1 MIKTFYFN
9 DLATLSPPYGDG
21 IGRIKSLSRLQQF
34 SPPYGDGIKNVKTTE
49 LATLFSPPCGDCTL
63 CTKFYHAPAEFSPP
77 CGDGTEE
84 DMTPDEFAEFSPPYG
99 DGITFP
105 VLRVCSL
112 LFSPP
117 YGDGILNISQ
127 NTAKLKSRMA
137 RKYSLYYNDVPL
149 HCKERSQIHSA
160 CLVRGA
166 VSWYDAD
173 NGSYKKECCPVLK
186 TYITTVPLQ
195 GKLDPMLYQ
204 REHAAPPTATCFPIV
219 QVMRD
224 TLEPGDT
231 VQLLAI
237 RQENADTAR
246 NYQRLLEELAQ
257 LGIAENQVRQL
268 HLPEDQ
274 RPETL
279 IGLCRDLVD
288 ALPQVTRV
296 YACITYGSKSIPVV
310 TLTSLT
316 CAEATHTELEVGGVY
331 YGEVKRENGQVLSAR
346 LYDMAAL
353 YQLAGLV
360 GTMRDSK
367 TAEQVFHQL
376 IWMNERRED

>member
-1 MIKTFYFN
+1 M
-9 DLATLSPPYGDG
+9 
-21 IGRIKSLSRLQQF
+21 
-34 SPPYGDGIKNVKTTE
+34 
-49 LATLFSPPCGDCTL
+49 
-63 CTKFYHAPAEFSPP
+63 
-77 CGDGTEE
+77 
-84 DMTPDEFAEFSPPYG
+84 
-99 DGITFP
+99 
-105 VLRVCSL
+105 
-112 LFSPP
+112 
-117 YGDGILNISQ
+117 
-127 NTAKLKSRMA
+127 
-137 RKYSLYYNDVPL
+137 
-149 HCKERSQIHSA
+149 
-160 CLVRGA
+160 
-166 VSWYDAD
+166 
-173 NGSYKKECCPVLK
+173 LK

-204 REHAAPPTATCFPIV
+204 RERAEAPTATCFPIV
-219 QVMRD
+219 QVIRD

-231 VQLLAI
+231 VRLLAI

-257 LGIAENQVRQL
+257 LGIAQEQVEPVP
-268 HLPEDQ
+268 LPEDQ

-310 TLTSLT
+310 TLTALT

-331 YGEVKRENGQVLSAR
+331 YGEVRRENGKVVGAR
-346 LYDMAAL
+346 LYEMSAL

-367 TAEQVFHQL
+367 TAEEVFRQL
-376 IWMNERRED
+376 IWMSQHRED

>member
-1 MIKTFYFN
+1 M
-9 DLATLSPPYGDG
+9 
-21 IGRIKSLSRLQQF
+21 
-34 SPPYGDGIKNVKTTE
+34 
-49 LATLFSPPCGDCTL
+49 
-63 CTKFYHAPAEFSPP
+63 
-77 CGDGTEE
+77 
-84 DMTPDEFAEFSPPYG
+84 
-99 DGITFP
+99 
-105 VLRVCSL
+105 
-112 LFSPP
+112 
-117 YGDGILNISQ
+117 
-127 NTAKLKSRMA
+127 
-137 RKYSLYYNDVPL
+137 
-149 HCKERSQIHSA
+149 
-160 CLVRGA
+160 
-166 VSWYDAD
+166 
-173 NGSYKKECCPVLK
+173 LK

-204 REHAAPPTATCFPIV
+204 RDHAAPPTATCFPIV

-231 VQLLAI
+231 VRLLAI

-257 LGIAENQVRQL
+257 LGIAEAQVEL
-268 HLPEDQ
+268 VHLPEDQ

-310 TLTSLT
+310 TLTALS

-331 YGEVKRENGQVLSAR
+331 YGEVKRENGKVVGAR
-346 LYDMAAL
+346 LYEMSAL

-367 TAEQVFHQL
+367 TAEEVFRQL
-376 IWMNERRED
+376 IWMSQHRED

>member
-1 MIKTFYFN
+1 M
-9 DLATLSPPYGDG
+9 
-21 IGRIKSLSRLQQF
+21 
-34 SPPYGDGIKNVKTTE
+34 
-49 LATLFSPPCGDCTL
+49 
-63 CTKFYHAPAEFSPP
+63 
-77 CGDGTEE
+77 
-84 DMTPDEFAEFSPPYG
+84 
-99 DGITFP
+99 
-105 VLRVCSL
+105 
-112 LFSPP
+112 
-117 YGDGILNISQ
+117 
-127 NTAKLKSRMA
+127 
-137 RKYSLYYNDVPL
+137 
-149 HCKERSQIHSA
+149 
-160 CLVRGA
+160 
-166 VSWYDAD
+166 
-173 NGSYKKECCPVLK
+173 LK

-204 REHAAPPTATCFPIV
+204 RERAEAPTATCFPIV
-219 QVMRD
+219 QVIRD
-224 TLEPGDT
+224 TFESGDT
-231 VQLLAI
+231 VRLLAI

-257 LGIAENQVRQL
+257 LGITEEQVEPVP
-268 HLPEDQ
+268 LPEDQ

-310 TLTSLT
+310 TLTALT

-331 YGEVKRENGQVLSAR
+331 YGEVRRENGKVVGAR

-367 TAEQVFHQL
+367 TAEEVFHQL
-376 IWMNERRED
+376 IWMSQHRED

>member
-1 MIKTFYFN
+1 M
-9 DLATLSPPYGDG
+9 
-21 IGRIKSLSRLQQF
+21 
-34 SPPYGDGIKNVKTTE
+34 
-49 LATLFSPPCGDCTL
+49 
-63 CTKFYHAPAEFSPP
+63 
-77 CGDGTEE
+77 
-84 DMTPDEFAEFSPPYG
+84 
-99 DGITFP
+99 
-105 VLRVCSL
+105 
-112 LFSPP
+112 
-117 YGDGILNISQ
+117 
-127 NTAKLKSRMA
+127 
-137 RKYSLYYNDVPL
+137 
-149 HCKERSQIHSA
+149 
-160 CLVRGA
+160 
-166 VSWYDAD
+166 
-173 NGSYKKECCPVLK
+173 LK

-204 REHAAPPTATCFPIV
+204 RDHAARPTATCFPIV

-231 VQLLAI
+231 VRLLAI

-257 LGIAENQVRQL
+257 LGIAEAQVEPVP
-268 HLPEDQ
+268 LPEDQ

-310 TLTSLT
+310 TLTALS

-331 YGEVKRENGQVLSAR
+331 YGEVKRENGKVVGAR
-346 LYDMAAL
+346 LYEMSAL

-367 TAEQVFHQL
+367 TAEEVFRQL
-376 IWMNERRED
+376 IWMSQHRED

>member
-1 MIKTFYFN
+1 M
-9 DLATLSPPYGDG
+9 
-21 IGRIKSLSRLQQF
+21 
-34 SPPYGDGIKNVKTTE
+34 
-49 LATLFSPPCGDCTL
+49 
-63 CTKFYHAPAEFSPP
+63 
-77 CGDGTEE
+77 
-84 DMTPDEFAEFSPPYG
+84 
-99 DGITFP
+99 
-105 VLRVCSL
+105 
-112 LFSPP
+112 
-117 YGDGILNISQ
+117 
-127 NTAKLKSRMA
+127 
-137 RKYSLYYNDVPL
+137 
-149 HCKERSQIHSA
+149 
-160 CLVRGA
+160 
-166 VSWYDAD
+166 
-173 NGSYKKECCPVLK
+173 LK

-204 REHAAPPTATCFPIV
+204 RERAEAPTATCFPIV
-219 QVMRD
+219 QVIRD

-231 VQLLAI
+231 VRLLAI

-257 LGIAENQVRQL
+257 LDITEEQVEPVP
-268 HLPEDQ
+268 LPEDQ

-310 TLTSLT
+310 TLTALT

-331 YGEVKRENGQVLSAR
+331 YGEVRRENGKVVGAR

-367 TAEQVFHQL
+367 TAKEVFHQL
-376 IWMNERRED
+376 IWMSQHRED

>member
-1 MIKTFYFN
+1 M
-9 DLATLSPPYGDG
+9 
-21 IGRIKSLSRLQQF
+21 
-34 SPPYGDGIKNVKTTE
+34 
-49 LATLFSPPCGDCTL
+49 
-63 CTKFYHAPAEFSPP
+63 
-77 CGDGTEE
+77 
-84 DMTPDEFAEFSPPYG
+84 
-99 DGITFP
+99 
-105 VLRVCSL
+105 
-112 LFSPP
+112 
-117 YGDGILNISQ
+117 
-127 NTAKLKSRMA
+127 
-137 RKYSLYYNDVPL
+137 
-149 HCKERSQIHSA
+149 
-160 CLVRGA
+160 
-166 VSWYDAD
+166 
-173 NGSYKKECCPVLK
+173 LK

-204 REHAAPPTATCFPIV
+204 RERAEAPTATCFPIV

-231 VQLLAI
+231 VRLLAI

-257 LGIAENQVRQL
+257 LGIAKAQVEL
-268 HLPEDQ
+268 VHLPEDQ

-310 TLTSLT
+310 TLTALS

-331 YGEVKRENGQVLSAR
+331 YGKVKRENGKVVGAR
-346 LYDMAAL
+346 LYEMSAL

-367 TAEQVFHQL
+367 TAEEVFRQL
-376 IWMNERRED
+376 IWMSQHRED

>member
-1 MIKTFYFN
+1 M
-9 DLATLSPPYGDG
+9 
-21 IGRIKSLSRLQQF
+21 
-34 SPPYGDGIKNVKTTE
+34 
-49 LATLFSPPCGDCTL
+49 
-63 CTKFYHAPAEFSPP
+63 
-77 CGDGTEE
+77 
-84 DMTPDEFAEFSPPYG
+84 
-99 DGITFP
+99 
-105 VLRVCSL
+105 
-112 LFSPP
+112 
-117 YGDGILNISQ
+117 
-127 NTAKLKSRMA
+127 
-137 RKYSLYYNDVPL
+137 
-149 HCKERSQIHSA
+149 
-160 CLVRGA
+160 
-166 VSWYDAD
+166 
-173 NGSYKKECCPVLK
+173 LK

-204 REHAAPPTATCFPIV
+204 RDHVTPPVATCFPIV

-231 VQLLAI
+231 VRLLAI

-257 LGIAENQVRQL
+257 LGIAKEQVEPVS
-268 HLPEDQ
+268 LPEDQ

-310 TLTSLT
+310 TLTALS

-331 YGEVKRENGQVLSAR
+331 YGEVKRENGKVVGAR
-346 LYDMAAL
+346 LYEMSAL

-367 TAEQVFHQL
+367 TAEEVFRQL
-376 IWMNERRED
+376 IWMSQHRED

>member
-1 MIKTFYFN
+1 M
-9 DLATLSPPYGDG
+9 
-21 IGRIKSLSRLQQF
+21 
-34 SPPYGDGIKNVKTTE
+34 
-49 LATLFSPPCGDCTL
+49 
-63 CTKFYHAPAEFSPP
+63 
-77 CGDGTEE
+77 
-84 DMTPDEFAEFSPPYG
+84 
-99 DGITFP
+99 
-105 VLRVCSL
+105 
-112 LFSPP
+112 
-117 YGDGILNISQ
+117 
-127 NTAKLKSRMA
+127 
-137 RKYSLYYNDVPL
+137 
-149 HCKERSQIHSA
+149 
-160 CLVRGA
+160 
-166 VSWYDAD
+166 
-173 NGSYKKECCPVLK
+173 LK

-204 REHAAPPTATCFPIV
+204 RERTEAPTATCFPIV
-219 QVMRD
+219 QVIRD

-231 VQLLAI
+231 VRLLAI

-246 NYQRLLEELAQ
+246 NYQRLLEELVQ
-257 LGIAENQVRQL
+257 LGITEEQVEPVP
-268 HLPEDQ
+268 LPEDQ

-310 TLTSLT
+310 TLTALT

-331 YGEVKRENGQVLSAR
+331 YGEVRRENGKVVGAR

-367 TAEQVFHQL
+367 TAEEVFHQL
-376 IWMNERRED
+376 IWMSQHRED

>member
-1 MIKTFYFN
+1 M
-9 DLATLSPPYGDG
+9 
-21 IGRIKSLSRLQQF
+21 
-34 SPPYGDGIKNVKTTE
+34 
-49 LATLFSPPCGDCTL
+49 
-63 CTKFYHAPAEFSPP
+63 
-77 CGDGTEE
+77 
-84 DMTPDEFAEFSPPYG
+84 
-99 DGITFP
+99 
-105 VLRVCSL
+105 
-112 LFSPP
+112 
-117 YGDGILNISQ
+117 
-127 NTAKLKSRMA
+127 
-137 RKYSLYYNDVPL
+137 
-149 HCKERSQIHSA
+149 
-160 CLVRGA
+160 
-166 VSWYDAD
+166 
-173 NGSYKKECCPVLK
+173 LK

-204 REHAAPPTATCFPIV
+204 RERAEAPTATCFPIV
-219 QVMRD
+219 QVIRD

-231 VQLLAI
+231 VRLLAI

-257 LGIAENQVRQL
+257 LGIAEAQVEL
-268 HLPEDQ
+268 VPLPEDQ

-310 TLTSLT
+310 TLTALS

-331 YGEVKRENGQVLSAR
+331 YGEVRRENGKVVGAR
-346 LYDMAAL
+346 LYEMSAL

-367 TAEQVFHQL
+367 TAEEVFRQL
-376 IWMNERRED
+376 IWMSQHRED

>member
-1 MIKTFYFN
+1 M
-9 DLATLSPPYGDG
+9 
-21 IGRIKSLSRLQQF
+21 
-34 SPPYGDGIKNVKTTE
+34 
-49 LATLFSPPCGDCTL
+49 
-63 CTKFYHAPAEFSPP
+63 
-77 CGDGTEE
+77 
-84 DMTPDEFAEFSPPYG
+84 
-99 DGITFP
+99 
-105 VLRVCSL
+105 
-112 LFSPP
+112 
-117 YGDGILNISQ
+117 
-127 NTAKLKSRMA
+127 
-137 RKYSLYYNDVPL
+137 
-149 HCKERSQIHSA
+149 
-160 CLVRGA
+160 
-166 VSWYDAD
+166 
-173 NGSYKKECCPVLK
+173 LK

-204 REHAAPPTATCFPIV
+204 RERAGAPTATCFPIV

-231 VQLLAI
+231 VRLLAI

-257 LGIAENQVRQL
+257 LGIAKEQVEPVP
-268 HLPEDQ
+268 LPEDQ

-310 TLTSLT
+310 TLTALS

-331 YGEVKRENGQVLSAR
+331 YGEVRRENGKVVGAR
-346 LYDMAAL
+346 LYEMSAL

-367 TAEQVFHQL
+367 TAEEVFRQL
-376 IWMNERRED
+376 IWMSQHRED

>member
-1 MIKTFYFN
+1 M
-9 DLATLSPPYGDG
+9 
-21 IGRIKSLSRLQQF
+21 
-34 SPPYGDGIKNVKTTE
+34 
-49 LATLFSPPCGDCTL
+49 
-63 CTKFYHAPAEFSPP
+63 
-77 CGDGTEE
+77 
-84 DMTPDEFAEFSPPYG
+84 
-99 DGITFP
+99 
-105 VLRVCSL
+105 
-112 LFSPP
+112 
-117 YGDGILNISQ
+117 
-127 NTAKLKSRMA
+127 
-137 RKYSLYYNDVPL
+137 
-149 HCKERSQIHSA
+149 
-160 CLVRGA
+160 
-166 VSWYDAD
+166 
-173 NGSYKKECCPVLK
+173 LK

-204 REHAAPPTATCFPIV
+204 RERAEAPTATCFPIV

-231 VQLLAI
+231 VRLLAI

-257 LGIAENQVRQL
+257 LGIAEAQVEPVP
-268 HLPEDQ
+268 LPEDQ

-310 TLTSLT
+310 TLTALS

-331 YGEVKRENGQVLSAR
+331 YGEVRRENGKVVGAR
-346 LYDMAAL
+346 LYEMSAL

-367 TAEQVFHQL
+367 TAEEVFRQL
-376 IWMNERRED
+376 IWMSQHRED

>member
-1 MIKTFYFN
+1 M
-9 DLATLSPPYGDG
+9 
-21 IGRIKSLSRLQQF
+21 
-34 SPPYGDGIKNVKTTE
+34 
-49 LATLFSPPCGDCTL
+49 
-63 CTKFYHAPAEFSPP
+63 
-77 CGDGTEE
+77 
-84 DMTPDEFAEFSPPYG
+84 
-99 DGITFP
+99 
-105 VLRVCSL
+105 
-112 LFSPP
+112 
-117 YGDGILNISQ
+117 
-127 NTAKLKSRMA
+127 
-137 RKYSLYYNDVPL
+137 
-149 HCKERSQIHSA
+149 
-160 CLVRGA
+160 
-166 VSWYDAD
+166 
-173 NGSYKKECCPVLK
+173 LK

-204 REHAAPPTATCFPIV
+204 RERTEAPTATCFPIV
-219 QVMRD
+219 QVIRD

-231 VQLLAI
+231 VRLLAI

-257 LGIAENQVRQL
+257 LGIAEAQVEL
-268 HLPEDQ
+268 VPLPEDQ

-310 TLTSLT
+310 TLTALT

-331 YGEVKRENGQVLSAR
+331 YGEVKRENGKVVGAR
-346 LYDMAAL
+346 LYEMSAL

-367 TAEQVFHQL
+367 TAEEVFRQL
-376 IWMNERRED
+376 IWMSQHRED

>member
-1 MIKTFYFN
+1 M
-9 DLATLSPPYGDG
+9 
-21 IGRIKSLSRLQQF
+21 
-34 SPPYGDGIKNVKTTE
+34 
-49 LATLFSPPCGDCTL
+49 
-63 CTKFYHAPAEFSPP
+63 
-77 CGDGTEE
+77 
-84 DMTPDEFAEFSPPYG
+84 
-99 DGITFP
+99 
-105 VLRVCSL
+105 
-112 LFSPP
+112 
-117 YGDGILNISQ
+117 
-127 NTAKLKSRMA
+127 
-137 RKYSLYYNDVPL
+137 
-149 HCKERSQIHSA
+149 
-160 CLVRGA
+160 
-166 VSWYDAD
+166 
-173 NGSYKKECCPVLK
+173 LK

-204 REHAAPPTATCFPIV
+204 RERAEAPTATCFPIV

-231 VQLLAI
+231 VRLLAI
-237 RQENADTAR
+237 RQENVDTAR

-257 LGIAENQVRQL
+257 LGIAKEQVGL
-268 HLPEDQ
+268 VPLPEDQ

-310 TLTSLT
+310 TLTALS

-331 YGEVKRENGQVLSAR
+331 YGEVKRENGKVVGAR
-346 LYDMAAL
+346 LYEMSAL

-367 TAEQVFHQL
+367 TAEEVFRQL
-376 IWMNERRED
+376 IWMSQHRED

>member
-1 MIKTFYFN
+1 M
-9 DLATLSPPYGDG
+9 
-21 IGRIKSLSRLQQF
+21 
-34 SPPYGDGIKNVKTTE
+34 
-49 LATLFSPPCGDCTL
+49 
-63 CTKFYHAPAEFSPP
+63 
-77 CGDGTEE
+77 
-84 DMTPDEFAEFSPPYG
+84 
-99 DGITFP
+99 
-105 VLRVCSL
+105 
-112 LFSPP
+112 
-117 YGDGILNISQ
+117 
-127 NTAKLKSRMA
+127 
-137 RKYSLYYNDVPL
+137 
-149 HCKERSQIHSA
+149 
-160 CLVRGA
+160 
-166 VSWYDAD
+166 
-173 NGSYKKECCPVLK
+173 LK

-204 REHAAPPTATCFPIV
+204 RDHAAAPTATCFPIV

-231 VQLLAI
+231 VRLLAI

-257 LGIAENQVRQL
+257 LGIAKEQVEPVP
-268 HLPEDQ
+268 LPEDQ

-310 TLTSLT
+310 TLTALS

-331 YGEVKRENGQVLSAR
+331 YGEVKRENGKVVGAR
-346 LYDMAAL
+346 LYEMSAL

-367 TAEQVFHQL
+367 TAEEVFRQL
-376 IWMNERRED
+376 IWMSQHRED

>member
-1 MIKTFYFN
+1 M
-9 DLATLSPPYGDG
+9 
-21 IGRIKSLSRLQQF
+21 
-34 SPPYGDGIKNVKTTE
+34 
-49 LATLFSPPCGDCTL
+49 
-63 CTKFYHAPAEFSPP
+63 
-77 CGDGTEE
+77 
-84 DMTPDEFAEFSPPYG
+84 
-99 DGITFP
+99 
-105 VLRVCSL
+105 
-112 LFSPP
+112 
-117 YGDGILNISQ
+117 
-127 NTAKLKSRMA
+127 
-137 RKYSLYYNDVPL
+137 
-149 HCKERSQIHSA
+149 
-160 CLVRGA
+160 
-166 VSWYDAD
+166 
-173 NGSYKKECCPVLK
+173 LK

-204 REHAAPPTATCFPIV
+204 RERAEAPTATCFPIV

-231 VQLLAI
+231 VRLLAI

-257 LGIAENQVRQL
+257 LGIAEAQVEL
-268 HLPEDQ
+268 VPLPEDQ

-310 TLTSLT
+310 TLTALSG
-316 CAEATHTELEVGGVY
+316 AEATHTELEVGGVY
-331 YGEVKRENGQVLSAR
+331 YGEVKRENGKVVGAR
-346 LYDMAAL
+346 LYEMSAL

-367 TAEQVFHQL
+367 TAEEVFRQL
-376 IWMNERRED
+376 IWMSQHRED

>member
-1 MIKTFYFN
+1 M
-9 DLATLSPPYGDG
+9 
-21 IGRIKSLSRLQQF
+21 
-34 SPPYGDGIKNVKTTE
+34 
-49 LATLFSPPCGDCTL
+49 
-63 CTKFYHAPAEFSPP
+63 
-77 CGDGTEE
+77 
-84 DMTPDEFAEFSPPYG
+84 
-99 DGITFP
+99 
-105 VLRVCSL
+105 
-112 LFSPP
+112 
-117 YGDGILNISQ
+117 
-127 NTAKLKSRMA
+127 
-137 RKYSLYYNDVPL
+137 
-149 HCKERSQIHSA
+149 
-160 CLVRGA
+160 
-166 VSWYDAD
+166 
-173 NGSYKKECCPVLK
+173 LK

-204 REHAAPPTATCFPIV
+204 RERAEAPTATCFPII
-219 QVMRD
+219 QVIRD
-224 TLEPGDT
+224 TLESGDT
-231 VQLLAI
+231 VRLLAI

-257 LGIAENQVRQL
+257 LGITEEQVEPVP
-268 HLPEDQ
+268 LPEDQ

-310 TLTSLT
+310 TLTALT

-331 YGEVKRENGQVLSAR
+331 YGEVRRENGKVVGAR

-367 TAEQVFHQL
+367 TAEEVFHQL
-376 IWMNERRED
+376 IWMSQHRED

>member
-1 MIKTFYFN
+1 M
-9 DLATLSPPYGDG
+9 
-21 IGRIKSLSRLQQF
+21 
-34 SPPYGDGIKNVKTTE
+34 
-49 LATLFSPPCGDCTL
+49 
-63 CTKFYHAPAEFSPP
+63 
-77 CGDGTEE
+77 
-84 DMTPDEFAEFSPPYG
+84 
-99 DGITFP
+99 
-105 VLRVCSL
+105 
-112 LFSPP
+112 
-117 YGDGILNISQ
+117 
-127 NTAKLKSRMA
+127 
-137 RKYSLYYNDVPL
+137 
-149 HCKERSQIHSA
+149 
-160 CLVRGA
+160 
-166 VSWYDAD
+166 
-173 NGSYKKECCPVLK
+173 LK

-204 REHAAPPTATCFPIV
+204 RERAEAPTATCFPIV

-231 VQLLAI
+231 VRLLAI

-257 LGIAENQVRQL
+257 LGIAKEQVEPVP
-268 HLPEDQ
+268 LPEDQ

-279 IGLCRDLVD
+279 LGLCRDLVD

-310 TLTSLT
+310 TLTALS

-331 YGEVKRENGQVLSAR
+331 YGEVKRENGKVVGAR
-346 LYDMAAL
+346 LYEMAAL

-367 TAEQVFHQL
+367 TAEEVFRQL
-376 IWMNERRED
+376 IWMSQHRED

>member
-1 MIKTFYFN
+1 M
-9 DLATLSPPYGDG
+9 
-21 IGRIKSLSRLQQF
+21 
-34 SPPYGDGIKNVKTTE
+34 
-49 LATLFSPPCGDCTL
+49 
-63 CTKFYHAPAEFSPP
+63 
-77 CGDGTEE
+77 
-84 DMTPDEFAEFSPPYG
+84 
-99 DGITFP
+99 
-105 VLRVCSL
+105 
-112 LFSPP
+112 
-117 YGDGILNISQ
+117 
-127 NTAKLKSRMA
+127 
-137 RKYSLYYNDVPL
+137 
-149 HCKERSQIHSA
+149 
-160 CLVRGA
+160 
-166 VSWYDAD
+166 
-173 NGSYKKECCPVLK
+173 LK

-195 GKLDPMLYQ
+195 GKLNPMLYQ
-204 REHAAPPTATCFPIV
+204 RERAEAPTATCFPIV

-231 VQLLAI
+231 VRLLAI

-257 LGIAENQVRQL
+257 LGIAKEQVEPVP
-268 HLPEDQ
+268 LPEDQ

-310 TLTSLT
+310 TLTALS

-331 YGEVKRENGQVLSAR
+331 YGEVKRENGKVVGAR
-346 LYDMAAL
+346 LYEMAAL

-367 TAEQVFHQL
+367 TAEEVFRQL
-376 IWMNERRED
+376 IWMSQHRED

>member
-1 MIKTFYFN
+1 M
-9 DLATLSPPYGDG
+9 
-21 IGRIKSLSRLQQF
+21 
-34 SPPYGDGIKNVKTTE
+34 
-49 LATLFSPPCGDCTL
+49 
-63 CTKFYHAPAEFSPP
+63 
-77 CGDGTEE
+77 
-84 DMTPDEFAEFSPPYG
+84 
-99 DGITFP
+99 
-105 VLRVCSL
+105 
-112 LFSPP
+112 
-117 YGDGILNISQ
+117 
-127 NTAKLKSRMA
+127 
-137 RKYSLYYNDVPL
+137 
-149 HCKERSQIHSA
+149 
-160 CLVRGA
+160 
-166 VSWYDAD
+166 
-173 NGSYKKECCPVLK
+173 LK

-204 REHAAPPTATCFPIV
+204 RERAGAPTATCFPIV

-257 LGIAENQVRQL
+257 
-268 HLPEDQ
+268 
-274 RPETL
+274 
-279 IGLCRDLVD
+279 
-288 ALPQVTRV
+288 VTRV

-310 TLTSLT
+310 TLTALT

-376 IWMNERRED
+376 IWMNEHRED

>member
-1 MIKTFYFN
+1 M
-9 DLATLSPPYGDG
+9 
-21 IGRIKSLSRLQQF
+21 
-34 SPPYGDGIKNVKTTE
+34 
-49 LATLFSPPCGDCTL
+49 
-63 CTKFYHAPAEFSPP
+63 
-77 CGDGTEE
+77 
-84 DMTPDEFAEFSPPYG
+84 
-99 DGITFP
+99 
-105 VLRVCSL
+105 
-112 LFSPP
+112 
-117 YGDGILNISQ
+117 
-127 NTAKLKSRMA
+127 
-137 RKYSLYYNDVPL
+137 
-149 HCKERSQIHSA
+149 
-160 CLVRGA
+160 
-166 VSWYDAD
+166 
-173 NGSYKKECCPVLK
+173 LK

-204 REHAAPPTATCFPIV
+204 RDHAARPTATCFPIV

-257 LGIAENQVRQL
+257 LGIAEAQVEPVP
-268 HLPEDQ
+268 LPEDQ

-310 TLTSLT
+310 TLTALS

-331 YGEVKRENGQVLSAR
+331 YGEVKRENGKVVGAR
-346 LYDMAAL
+346 LYEMSAL

-367 TAEQVFHQL
+367 TAEEVFRQL
-376 IWMNERRED
+376 IWMSQHRED

>member
-1 MIKTFYFN
+1 M
-9 DLATLSPPYGDG
+9 
-21 IGRIKSLSRLQQF
+21 
-34 SPPYGDGIKNVKTTE
+34 
-49 LATLFSPPCGDCTL
+49 
-63 CTKFYHAPAEFSPP
+63 
-77 CGDGTEE
+77 
-84 DMTPDEFAEFSPPYG
+84 
-99 DGITFP
+99 
-105 VLRVCSL
+105 
-112 LFSPP
+112 
-117 YGDGILNISQ
+117 
-127 NTAKLKSRMA
+127 
-137 RKYSLYYNDVPL
+137 
-149 HCKERSQIHSA
+149 
-160 CLVRGA
+160 
-166 VSWYDAD
+166 
-173 NGSYKKECCPVLK
+173 LK

-204 REHAAPPTATCFPIV
+204 REWAEAPTATCFPIV
-219 QVMRD
+219 QVIRD

-231 VQLLAI
+231 VRLLAI

-257 LGIAENQVRQL
+257 LGIAEAQVEL
-268 HLPEDQ
+268 VPLPEDQ

-310 TLTSLT
+310 TLTALS

-331 YGEVKRENGQVLSAR
+331 YGEVKRENGKVVGAR
-346 LYDMAAL
+346 LYEMAAL

-367 TAEQVFHQL
+367 TAEEVFRQL
-376 IWMNERRED
+376 IWMSQHRED

>member
-1 MIKTFYFN
+1 M
-9 DLATLSPPYGDG
+9 
-21 IGRIKSLSRLQQF
+21 
-34 SPPYGDGIKNVKTTE
+34 
-49 LATLFSPPCGDCTL
+49 
-63 CTKFYHAPAEFSPP
+63 
-77 CGDGTEE
+77 
-84 DMTPDEFAEFSPPYG
+84 
-99 DGITFP
+99 
-105 VLRVCSL
+105 
-112 LFSPP
+112 
-117 YGDGILNISQ
+117 
-127 NTAKLKSRMA
+127 
-137 RKYSLYYNDVPL
+137 
-149 HCKERSQIHSA
+149 
-160 CLVRGA
+160 
-166 VSWYDAD
+166 
-173 NGSYKKECCPVLK
+173 LK

-204 REHAAPPTATCFPIV
+204 RERAEAPTATCFSIV
-219 QVMRD
+219 QVIRD

-231 VQLLAI
+231 VRLLAI

-257 LGIAENQVRQL
+257 LGIAKEQVEPVP
-268 HLPEDQ
+268 LPEDQ

-310 TLTSLT
+310 TLTALS

-331 YGEVKRENGQVLSAR
+331 YGEVKRENGKVVGAR
-346 LYDMAAL
+346 LYEMSAL

-367 TAEQVFHQL
+367 TAEEVFRQL
-376 IWMNERRED
+376 IWMSQHRED

>member
-1 MIKTFYFN
+1 M
-9 DLATLSPPYGDG
+9 
-21 IGRIKSLSRLQQF
+21 
-34 SPPYGDGIKNVKTTE
+34 
-49 LATLFSPPCGDCTL
+49 
-63 CTKFYHAPAEFSPP
+63 
-77 CGDGTEE
+77 
-84 DMTPDEFAEFSPPYG
+84 
-99 DGITFP
+99 
-105 VLRVCSL
+105 
-112 LFSPP
+112 
-117 YGDGILNISQ
+117 
-127 NTAKLKSRMA
+127 
-137 RKYSLYYNDVPL
+137 
-149 HCKERSQIHSA
+149 
-160 CLVRGA
+160 
-166 VSWYDAD
+166 
-173 NGSYKKECCPVLK
+173 LK

-204 REHAAPPTATCFPIV
+204 RERAEAPTATCFPIL
-219 QVMRD
+219 QVIRD

-231 VQLLAI
+231 VRLLAI

-257 LGIAENQVRQL
+257 LGITEEQVEPVP
-268 HLPEDQ
+268 LPEDQ

-279 IGLCRDLVD
+279 IGLCRELVD

-310 TLTSLT
+310 TLTALT

-331 YGEVKRENGQVLSAR
+331 YGEVRRENGKMVGAR

-367 TAEQVFHQL
+367 TAEEVFHQL
-376 IWMNERRED
+376 IWMSQHRED

>member
-1 MIKTFYFN
+1 M
-9 DLATLSPPYGDG
+9 
-21 IGRIKSLSRLQQF
+21 
-34 SPPYGDGIKNVKTTE
+34 
-49 LATLFSPPCGDCTL
+49 
-63 CTKFYHAPAEFSPP
+63 
-77 CGDGTEE
+77 
-84 DMTPDEFAEFSPPYG
+84 
-99 DGITFP
+99 
-105 VLRVCSL
+105 
-112 LFSPP
+112 
-117 YGDGILNISQ
+117 
-127 NTAKLKSRMA
+127 
-137 RKYSLYYNDVPL
+137 
-149 HCKERSQIHSA
+149 
-160 CLVRGA
+160 
-166 VSWYDAD
+166 
-173 NGSYKKECCPVLK
+173 LK

-204 REHAAPPTATCFPIV
+204 RERAEAPTATCFPIV
-219 QVMRD
+219 QVIRD

-231 VQLLAI
+231 VRLLAI

-257 LGIAENQVRQL
+257 LGIAKAQVEPVP
-268 HLPEDQ
+268 LPEDQ

-310 TLTSLT
+310 TLTALS

-331 YGEVKRENGQVLSAR
+331 YGEVRRENGKVVGAR
-346 LYDMAAL
+346 LYEMSAL

-367 TAEQVFHQL
+367 TAEEVFRQL
-376 IWMNERRED
+376 IWMSQHRED

>member
-1 MIKTFYFN
+1 MSKSDVFHLGLTKN
-9 DLATLSPPYGDG
+9 DLQGATLAIVPGDPERVEKIAALMDKPVKLASHREFTSWRAELDGKPVIVCSTG
-21 IGRIKSLSRLQQF
+21 IG
-34 SPPYGDGIKNVKTTE
+34 G
-49 LATLFSPPCGDCTL
+49 
-63 CTKFYHAPAEFSPP
+63 
-77 CGDGTEE
+77 
-84 DMTPDEFAEFSPPYG
+84 
-99 DGITFP
+99 
-105 VLRVCSL
+105 
-112 LFSPP
+112 
-117 YGDGILNISQ
+117 
-127 NTAKLKSRMA
+127 
-137 RKYSLYYNDVPL
+137 
-149 HCKERSQIHSA
+149 
-160 CLVRGA
+160 
-166 VSWYDAD
+166 
-173 NGSYKKECCPVLK
+173 
-186 TYITTVPLQ
+186 
-195 GKLDPMLYQ
+195 
-204 REHAAPPTATCFPIV
+204 PPTSIAV
-219 QVMRD
+219 
-224 TLEPGDT
+224 
-231 VQLLAI
+231 
-237 RQENADTAR
+237 
-246 NYQRLLEELAQ
+246 EELAQ
-257 LGIAENQVRQL
+257 LGIAEDQVHQL

-310 TLTSLT
+310 TLTALT